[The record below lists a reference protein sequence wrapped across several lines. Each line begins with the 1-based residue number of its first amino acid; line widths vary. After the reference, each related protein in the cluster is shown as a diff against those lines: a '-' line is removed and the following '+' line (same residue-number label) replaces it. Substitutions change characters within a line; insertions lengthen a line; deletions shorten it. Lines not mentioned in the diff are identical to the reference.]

1 MTSIRD
7 TGDLPLIVHVV
18 FRLDYGGLENGVVNL
33 VNSLSTESQRHAIVA
48 LTEASSFKRRLRDEV
63 PLFQLGKRPGKDPA
77 AYLRLFRLFRRLRP
91 TVVHTRNIGTM
102 DCALVAFLARV
113 PVRVHGE
120 HGWDVFDPDGESP
133 KYRRIRRL
141 LSPFVSRF
149 VTVSDDLRRW
159 LIAAVGIPAAKVT
172 HVYNGVDTHK
182 YQPEPRRRQSARL
195 PAFAAE
201 DFAAED
207 NVVIGTV
214 TRFSAIKDPM
224 NLVEAF
230 IQVADRTRSG
240 ERTVRLAMI
249 GDGELREQAIERLAE
264 SGVGDL
270 AWLPGSRDNVPE
282 ILNGMDVFVLGS
294 FREGI
299 SNTVLEAMATGLPV
313 VATDTGGNREL
324 VVDGATGALVPPAD
338 PASLAAAIRR
348 YVEDDGLRESH
359 GRASRDR
366 AVEHFSLDAM
376 VAAYGELYRDE
387 TARAGASQCAA

>member
-7 TGDLPLIVHVV
+7 TGDSPLIVHVV

-33 VNSLSTESQRHAIVA
+33 VNSLSMESQRHAIVA

-113 PVRVHGE
+113 PVRIHGE

-182 YQPEPRRRQSARL
+182 YQP
-195 PAFAAE
+195 
-201 DFAAED
+201 
-207 NVVIGTV
+207 
-214 TRFSAIKDPM
+214 
-224 NLVEAF
+224 
-230 IQVADRTRSG
+230 
-240 ERTVRLAMI
+240 
-249 GDGELREQAIERLAE
+249 
-264 SGVGDL
+264 
-270 AWLPGSRDNVPE
+270 
-282 ILNGMDVFVLGS
+282 
-294 FREGI
+294 
-299 SNTVLEAMATGLPV
+299 
-313 VATDTGGNREL
+313 
-324 VVDGATGALVPPAD
+324 
-338 PASLAAAIRR
+338 
-348 YVEDDGLRESH
+348 
-359 GRASRDR
+359 
-366 AVEHFSLDAM
+366 
-376 VAAYGELYRDE
+376 
-387 TARAGASQCAA
+387 

>member
-7 TGDLPLIVHVV
+7 TGDSPLIVHVV

-282 ILNGMDVFVLGS
+282 IRNGMDVFVLGS